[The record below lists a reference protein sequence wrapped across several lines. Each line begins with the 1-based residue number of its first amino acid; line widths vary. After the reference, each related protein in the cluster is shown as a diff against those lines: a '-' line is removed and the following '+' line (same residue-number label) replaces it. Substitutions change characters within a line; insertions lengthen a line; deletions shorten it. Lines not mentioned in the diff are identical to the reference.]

1 MTKGEGE
8 WDFRFV
14 DGFDNTGYN
23 CSSIDWFLLMALKG
37 NLRDVNLNQ
46 LLNLIHLAHK
56 TGSLTIQSDDGAGT
70 ARLYFKE
77 GRLIHAARDTQ
88 ETRLTDVLVKVGK
101 ITMDQAQAVATRSK
115 VDTDKELGLL
125 LIQHG
130 ILSQGDIVQGV
141 KSYLLETVY
150 HLFTWPSGVFR
161 FEPNQLPPEER
172 ITVPINLDHLIIEGS
187 RRVQEWQ
194 QLRDELPDLDLPLRF
209 SERPDTNLRN
219 INLSVEQWKV
229 ISFINSRNTIR
240 QIASYLRMDEFQ
252 IRRIVYGLQSAG
264 LVDVAA
270 GSAAVHAPPRPVAPA
285 PAAQVSRGVL
295 LRVIDRIRR
304 L

>member
-1 MTKGEGE
+1 
-8 WDFRFV
+8 
-14 DGFDNTGYN
+14 
-23 CSSIDWFLLMALKG
+23 MALKG
-37 NLRDVNLNQ
+37 NLRDVSLTQ

-56 TGSLTIQSDDGAGT
+56 TGALTVSTDNGAGA

-77 GRLIHAARDTQ
+77 GRLIHASLDAQ
-88 ETRLTDVLVKVGK
+88 EARLTDVLVKVGK
-101 ITMDQAQAVATRSK
+101 LTPDQAKVVRARSK

-125 LIQHG
+125 LIQSS
-130 ILSQGDIVQGV
+130 ILNQNEIVQGV

-150 HLFTWPSGVFR
+150 HLLTWPSGAFR
-161 FEPNQLPPEER
+161 FDPNQLPPEER
-172 ITVPINLDHLIIEGS
+172 ITVPINLDNLIIEGG
-187 RRVQEWQ
+187 RRVQEWER
-194 QLRDELPDLDLPLRF
+194 LRGQLPDLDVPLRF

-229 ISFINSRNTIR
+229 VSFINSRNTIR
-240 QIASYLRMDEFQ
+240 QIASFLRMDEFQ

-270 GSAAVHAPPRPVAPA
+270 AAAAAPPSRPIAAAARPVAPA
-285 PAAQVSRGVL
+285 PAAPVSRGVL
-295 LRVIDRIRR
+295 MRVIDRIRG